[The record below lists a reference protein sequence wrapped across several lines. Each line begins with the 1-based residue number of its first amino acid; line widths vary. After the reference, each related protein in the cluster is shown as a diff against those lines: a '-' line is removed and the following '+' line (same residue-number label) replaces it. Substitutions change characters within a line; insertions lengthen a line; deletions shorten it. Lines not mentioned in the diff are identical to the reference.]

1 MYTLSRLV
9 LDIKSGHDCDH
20 LVQRASERVLSAL
33 LPCGDEYRIV
43 VREMVGREWKESI
56 VCPLYVLQLTNW
68 IIYRVRLGPIYF
80 IMRGDIEEVRREIES
95 RYLLEG
101 KRGVSVKLITPQE
114 DDKIEAIKK
123 RSKRANEDE
132 INRVHENKI
141 NTQLEDA

>member
-1 MYTLSRLV
+1 
-9 LDIKSGHDCDH
+9 
-20 LVQRASERVLSAL
+20 
-33 LPCGDEYRIV
+33 
-43 VREMVGREWKESI
+43 
-56 VCPLYVLQLTNW
+56 
-68 IIYRVRLGPIYF
+68 
-80 IMRGDIEEVRREIES
+80 MRGDIEEVRREIES